1 MKRKL
6 LIAVL
11 AALAAAAAAVALWRP
26 WDRCDAPE
34 PVCTALAGIGEL
46 DNILVAE
53 VDFDAGSPAA
63 NGLEPVLVAWE
74 IRLLDTVSPQQA
86 ADIAD
91 EVSARTRAVVVDGVE
106 LEHAVGIVAGAP
118 QASQVP
124 GLDLY
129 PLHLLLGEDPRT
141 EALQAFSLWQHG
153 ASRVD
158 NAGAAAS
165 NTEALLELARFAH
178 DRGYT
183 PTLELPDG
191 TIRYTPNGE
200 FKLEQLGMA
209 VAAKA
214 QPNVDTAIF
223 GSGSLSVYS
232 SSPDGSEQTA
242 EIKQWLD
249 AHEPLSEP
257 TAYTLSSPDF
267 GTIFD
272 GWIGGELPEY
282 LIAKPPVLPDGVTAW
297 PSDEKAPTCT
307 RDGVQLSLSEP
318 DAAAGSRY
326 LSLYARNVSGHAC
339 SLQGYPRITFLNADG
354 EPQDDAA
361 TRPETHLSAERI
373 VVPAGEYAIS
383 TLDWKAMSTSP
394 DPDETTDV
402 SVAALPNLE
411 PVVLTPKQQQLPIS
425 LDILDGARV
434 DLSPWMQAAEGWAKP
449 GDSTDAGERPG
460 SPAP

>member
-1 MKRKL
+1 MKRRL

-11 AALAAAAAAVALWRP
+11 ALLGIVAAVLLWSP

-34 PVCTALAGIGEL
+34 PVCTALGEIGEL
-46 DNILVAE
+46 ENVVAAE
-53 VDFDAGSPAA
+53 ADYDTASGVSTGSA
-63 NGLEPVLVAWE
+63 PVLVVWE
-74 IRLLDTVSPQQA
+74 IRLLDTLSPQQA

-124 GLDLY
+124 DLDLY
-129 PLHLLLGEDPRT
+129 PLQLLLGDYPRT

-158 NAGAAAS
+158 NAGAAAP

-191 TIRYTPNGE
+191 TIRYTPNGD
-200 FKLEQLGMA
+200 FKLEQLSIA

-223 GSGSLSVYS
+223 GSGSLSVHS
-232 SSPDGSEQTA
+232 GSPDGSEQTA
-242 EIKQWLD
+242 EIKRWLD
-249 AHEPLSEP
+249 EHEPLSEP
-257 TAYTLSSPDF
+257 TAYSLSTPGF
-267 GTIFD
+267 ATILE

-297 PSDEKAPTCT
+297 PSDEKAPACT
-307 RDGVQLSLSEP
+307 RDGIQLSLSEP
-318 DAAAGSRY
+318 DAAVGSRY
-326 LSLYARNVSGHAC
+326 LALYARNVSGRAC
-339 SLQGYPRITFLNADG
+339 SLQGYPQITFLNADG
-354 EPQDDAA
+354 EPQDDAD
-361 TRPETHLSAERI
+361 TRPATHMSAEMV

-383 TLDWKAMSTSP
+383 TLDWKAMSTSQ
-394 DPDETTDV
+394 DPDETTALE
-402 SVAALPNLE
+402 VAALPGLE
-411 PVVLTPKQQQLPIS
+411 PVVLTPTHQQVPTS

-449 GDSTDAGERPG
+449 GDSTGAGDRPG